1 MSKNSTVSIYLYYF
15 IKNETNEN
23 NENKILSGTVVTG

>member
-1 MSKNSTVSIYLYYF
+1 MSKISTVSIYLYYF

-23 NENKILSGTVVTG
+23 NENRILSGIVVIG